1 MTLGNMIV
9 LETLKTVPLSGIRSA
24 SPTRMTRKP
33 PI

>member
-9 LETLKTVPLSGIRSA
+9 LETLKTVPLSGIRPASA
-24 SPTRMTRKP
+24 TLMKLKP